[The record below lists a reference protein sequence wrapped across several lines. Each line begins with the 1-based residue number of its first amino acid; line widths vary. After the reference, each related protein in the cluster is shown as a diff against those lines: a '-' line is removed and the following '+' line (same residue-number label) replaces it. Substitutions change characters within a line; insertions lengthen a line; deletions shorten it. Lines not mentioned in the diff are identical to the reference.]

1 MIDRKGRMSITL
13 YIENVLIYGR
23 EVNEKREIK
32 GGIKMNRYLK
42 LIGISLII
50 ILLVTS
56 FLGCA
61 KKPASDVS
69 EKNNQTQEPNGEQQ
83 TSEEVKKEEPP
94 KEEEPDYDF
103 GGRVIRSVAYWN
115 RKPEEGA
122 SEIGDKLLARVAEL
136 EKKWNFK
143 FEWIEVPHGEYVETL
158 TASTLAGDPVAEL
171 AYIWS
176 HYFLPGFVTSGI
188 AYPVSDLGVFD
199 FSESKWDPSKVE
211 VGTFAGKQYNVEA
224 GRGWPRSIVIWNKTL
239 FEREGLP
246 NLYELEKN
254 GEWTW
259 EKLLEIAKQAT
270 KDLDGDGQID
280 QWGITGSQIVYNFIY
295 SNGAEVVRKTADG
308 IEFALNDPKAY
319 EALEF
324 YQKVNAANVIRPWM
338 EGDNWDTYATT
349 FRDGQVAMCIAEFW
363 VVDSYLSDG
372 KMKDEYGII
381 YFPKGPQATEYVS
394 YGYEETIDIMLGTVK
409 NPKDVAI
416 IWDAITDVYLEEE
429 TPGYWRDF
437 FEQKVNDTESMQVI
451 ETILNKGLNKINLHR
466 GFPDLVGV
474 LDGAIGEITSGTKTP
489 QAAIEAIEQQAKKII
504 EDALKGGSSQNSN

>member
-1 MIDRKGRMSITL
+1 MAG
-13 YIENVLIYGR
+13 
-23 EVNEKREIK
+23 EISKKIKNK
-32 GGIKMNRYLK
+32 GGIKMNKYLK
-42 LIGISLII
+42 SVGLFLII
-50 ILLVTS
+50 VLLVTS
-56 FLGCA
+56 FLGCS
-61 KKPASDVS
+61 KKSTTDVS
-69 EKNNQTQEPNGEQQ
+69 EEEQQ
-83 TSEEVKKEEPP
+83 TQDTTEEQQTNKEEVVEEKP

-115 RKPEEGA
+115 RRPQEGA
-122 SEIGDKLLARVAEL
+122 SEIDDKLLARIAEL
-136 EKKWNFK
+136 EEKWNFK

-158 TASTLAGDPVAEL
+158 TSTTLAGDPVAEL

-176 HYFLPGFVTSGI
+176 HYFFPGFVTSGI

-199 FSESKWDPSKVE
+199 FSESKWDPAKVE
-211 VGTFAGKQYNVEA
+211 VGTVGGKQYSVEA
-224 GRGWPRSIVIWNKTL
+224 GRCWPRSIVIWNKTL

-295 SNGAEVVRKTADG
+295 SNGAEVVKKTDNG
-308 IEFALNDPKAY
+308 VEFALNDPKAY

-324 YQKVNAANVIRPWM
+324 YQKVNAAKVIRPWM

-363 VVDSYLSDG
+363 VVNSYLSDG

-381 YFPKGPQATEYVS
+381 YFPKGPQATEHVA

-429 TPGYWRDF
+429 SPGYWRDF
-437 FEQKVNDTESMQVI
+437 FEQRVNDSESMQVI
-451 ETILNKGLNKINLHR
+451 ENILNKGLNRINLHR
-466 GFPDLVGV
+466 GFPDLEEV
-474 LDGAIGEITSGTKTP
+474 LNGALGEITSGTKTP
-489 QAAIEAIEQQAKKII
+489 QAAIEAIEQQAQKII
-504 EDALKGGSSQNSN
+504 EDALKGGASSN